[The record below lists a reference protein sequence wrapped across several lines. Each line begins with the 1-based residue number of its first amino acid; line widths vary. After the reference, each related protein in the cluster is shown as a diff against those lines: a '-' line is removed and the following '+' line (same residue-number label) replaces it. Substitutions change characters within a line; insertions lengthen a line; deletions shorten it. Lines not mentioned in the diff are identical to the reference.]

1 MPNGKLH
8 TVSIHDSRRYT
19 ALSYCWGA
27 NRREKK
33 ILLNGQEF
41 PVTSNLAAAIQNLK
55 KKPGYY
61 WIDAICIDQSN
72 PEERGLQVS
81 LMKAVFNRAIE
92 VIIWLG
98 EKVDL
103 PFMFNIST
111 EAKQPDAEAS
121 SFFCNSFWR
130 RVWVVQE
137 VSTASKIRIIHSNGH
152 IIWEELVAYMNS
164 ALVLNQDFSTE
175 ASMGIECIQ
184 RLMDLRQGFRLH
196 RPAFLL
202 DLLYC
207 SKSLLA
213 TDELD
218 RVYGLL
224 GLAHDSEL
232 FLYCPQYGI
241 TLESLYE
248 RMATSLIENT
258 GSLDIL
264 YFCRGAKR
272 GSLPTWAPRWLELEG
287 NRVEQWIHYT
297 IQRSRPSNGLSMCTA
312 IPRILERTLVV
323 QGRRIG
329 VLDGLSSP
337 CFSGTSNNRSPEVTV
352 PLAQLGNLDPYGS
365 YNATVNAVLK
375 TVCCGHSL
383 PKNEKSDCF
392 SQFHWAFQTRIKAHL
407 GHWISENEDVKIRG
421 ESFSYWFDE
430 TVGQLPR
437 FITSVLYMGTLC
449 AFSTI
454 LPDVPVTGLKIFE
467 PMAMKTA
474 RGFLEREE
482 ESFMDPGIPHSEP
495 KIFNLKDA
503 DEGLLC
509 LSSSEMRLVVTDEGL
524 VGLAVK
530 EASQGD
536 VLVQLEGCERPLVL
550 RRAKADE
557 SAWEIV
563 GEGWLCYASTAPS
576 VNSEVC
582 SYTIV

>member
-8 TVSIHDSRRYT
+8 TV
-19 ALSYCWGA
+19 
-27 NRREKK
+27 REKK

-41 PVTSNLAAAIQNLK
+41 PVTSNLAAAIQHLQK
-55 KKPGYY
+55 QPGYY

-92 VIIWLG
+92 VVIWLG
-98 EKVDL
+98 ERVDL

-111 EAKQPDAEAS
+111 ETKQPDAERS
-121 SFFCNSFWR
+121 SFFCNSYWR

-137 VSTASKIRIIHSNGH
+137 VSTASKIRIIHGNGH

-164 ALVLNQDFSTE
+164 ALVLNQDFNTE

-184 RLMDLRQGFRLH
+184 RLMDLRQGFRCH
-196 RPAFLL
+196 RPAYFL
-202 DLLYC
+202 DLLYR

-224 GLAHDSEL
+224 GLAHDSEI
-232 FLYCPQYGI
+232 FLHCPQYGI
-241 TLESLYE
+241 TLDRLYE
-248 RMATSLIENT
+248 RMAMSVIENT

-264 YFCRGAKR
+264 YFNRGAKR
-272 GSLPTWAPRWLELEG
+272 DALPTWVPRWLELQG
-287 NRVEQWIHYT
+287 DRIGQWINYT
-297 IQRSRPSNGLSMCTA
+297 IQRSRSSNGFSTHTA
-312 IPRILERTLVV
+312 IPRVLENMLVV

-337 CFSGTSNNRSPEVTV
+337 CFSGTSSNRSPGVSV
-352 PLAQLGNLDPYGS
+352 PMAQLGGNLDPYGS
-365 YNATVNAVLK
+365 YDATVYAVLE
-375 TVCCGHSL
+375 TVCRGHSL
-383 PKNEKSDCF
+383 PKNEKGACF

-407 GHWISENEDVKIRG
+407 GQWISENEDIKIRG
-421 ESFSYWFDE
+421 ESLSYWFDE
-430 TVGQLPR
+430 TAGQLPR
-437 FITSVLYMGTLC
+437 FITSALYIGVRC
-449 AFSTI
+449 GFSQFLTN
-454 LPDVPVTGLKIFE
+454 DSVDGLSLFE
-467 PMAMKTA
+467 PLAMKTA
-474 RGFLEREE
+474 RGFLDREE
-482 ESFMDPGIPHSEP
+482 EPFMNIKVPHSEE

-503 DEGLLC
+503 EEGLLC

-536 VLVQLEGCERPLVL
+536 VLVQLEGCERPIVL

-557 SAWEIV
+557 GAWQIV
-563 GEGWLCYASTAPS
+563 GEGWLYDASSASP
-576 VNSEVC
+576 VNCEIC
-582 SYTIV
+582 SYTIA